1 MTMRTALASD
11 FASWRRS
18 ARALLAVAAPPDEI
32 QWSRS
37 ATVFGA
43 PEEFADEVPVLHVPR
58 RLVELLEKS
67 ACHADPSRWALM
79 YRVLWRVVQGGEPN
93 LLEDAAD
100 PDVIRLRAMAKAVD
114 REVHRAHAFV
124 RFQESRDGAG
134 AAIYSAWFEPE
145 HDVLRLAAPFF
156 RDRFANMRWVIA
168 TPTGAAR
175 WDGRE
180 LAISDEPMSRPAGTG
195 DDFEDLW
202 RTYYSSVFNP
212 ARLNARALSHHVPK
226 RYWRDMPEM
235 QAIPELTRARPVLAP
250 PVEDAPRWSQSI
262 AVEPA
267 ALPELQR
274 CRRCPL
280 WEHATQ
286 AVGGVGPEAARIML
300 VGEQPGDEEDLKGE
314 PFVGPAGKV
323 LDRALAAAGI
333 DRTGVYLT
341 NAVKHFKWEPRGKRR
356 LHKTPAQREVEA
368 CMAWLDAEIARVNPA
383 VIVAMGATAAYAL
396 TGRKVAIGAQRGSF
410 QPHPS
415 GARLL
420 VTYHP
425 SAVLRAAERADE
437 VFRALHEDLD
447 RARVQAERKAE

>member
-1 MTMRTALASD
+1 MLSARASD
-11 FASWRRS
+11 FASWRRA
-18 ARALLAVAAPPDEI
+18 ARALLAAHTPPDEI
-32 QWSRS
+32 QWGRG
-37 ATVFGA
+37 ATVFGD
-43 PEEFADEVPVLHVPR
+43 PVEFAGEAAVSNVPR
-58 RLVELLEKS
+58 RLVDLLEKS
-67 ACHADPSRWALM
+67 ACHADPARWALM
-79 YRVLWRVVQGGEPN
+79 YRVLWRVVHGGESR

-100 PDVIRLRAMAKAVD
+100 PDVVRLRTLAKAVD

-124 RFQESRDGAG
+124 RFQESRDAAG
-134 AAIYSAWFEPE
+134 VALYSAWFEPE
-145 HDVLRLAAPFF
+145 HDILRLAAPFF

-180 LAISDEPMSRPAGTG
+180 LAFSDEPMLRPVGTG
-195 DDFEDLW
+195 DQYEGLW

-212 ARLNARALSHHVPK
+212 ARLNTRALSHHVPA

-235 QAIPELTRARPVLAP
+235 QALPELTRARPVMAP
-250 PVEDAPRWSQSI
+250 PVEAPKWSQAI
-262 AVEPA
+262 AVQPA
-267 ALPELQR
+267 ALDDLQR

-286 AVGGVGPEAARIML
+286 AVAGAGPQAARIML
-300 VGEQPGDEEDLKGE
+300 VGEQPGDEEDLRGA

-333 DRTGVYLT
+333 DRASVYLT

-356 LHKTPAQREVEA
+356 IHKTPAQREVEA
-368 CMAWLDAEIARVNPA
+368 CMAWLDAEIARVKPE
-383 VIVAMGATAAYAL
+383 VIVALGATAAFAL
-396 TGRKVAIGAQRGSF
+396 TGRKLAIAAQRGAF
-410 QPHPS
+410 QPHAS

-425 SAVLRAAERADE
+425 SAILRAEERA
-437 VFRALHEDLD
+437 EDLFHALRD
-447 RARVQAERKAE
+447 DLALAQAGR